1 MNNPLDKCIQYAYNI
16 CMQTQSF
23 NIVLPKEL
31 VQKIDAMAKKEYRN
45 RSELIREAARIYLAR
60 RMEWD
65 ELFAYGKAMGKKL
78 GITSEEDVNKIVW
91 DYRHG
96 KNQ

>member
-1 MNNPLDKCIQYAYNI
+1 
-16 CMQTQSF
+16 MQTQSF

-31 VQKIDAMAKKEYRN
+31 VQKIDAVAKKEYRN
-45 RSELIREAARIYLAR
+45 RSELIREAARVYLER

-65 ELFAYGKAMGKKL
+65 ELFVDGKGVGKKM
-78 GITSEEDVNKIVW
+78 GITSEDDVNKIVW

>member
-1 MNNPLDKCIQYAYNI
+1 
-16 CMQTQSF
+16 MQTQSF

-31 VQKIDAMAKKEYRN
+31 VQKIDAVAKKEYRN
-45 RSELIREAARIYLAR
+45 RSELIREAARVYLER

-65 ELFAYGKAMGKKL
+65 ELFVYGKGVGKKM
-78 GITSEEDVNKIVW
+78 GITSEDDVNKIVW